1 VRRVLVI
8 VRKEWAD
15 VRQNRL
21 LLLSMAWL
29 PLVMVVVPLGMIFV
43 YGRMP
48 PHSGYQALAQFY
60 APIVTGTDTNQILI
74 EMTVKNWLGLFLIL
88 PVFIPVMLAA
98 HSVAGEKERRTIEPL
113 FAAPVTD
120 LQIILGKTIAAVIPG
135 VAITWIAFAV
145 FAVGVDVLAFPKFG
159 RILLPD
165 GMWLYATLVIGPLLS
180 FFGNCLAVAVSF
192 RVGDARLAQQLS
204 AVVVLPFVALVI
216 AQFSGFFF
224 VGSRFYLLLAPVV
237 AVLDL
242 AMLRVALWASD
253 RERVLTRWS

>member
-1 VRRVLVI
+1 MRQVLVI

-15 VRQNRL
+15 VRQNKL

-43 YGRMP
+43 YGKMA

-60 APIVTGTDTNQILI
+60 APIASGTNTNQILI
-74 EMTVKNWLGLFLIL
+74 EMTVKNWLALFLIL

-113 FAAPVTD
+113 FASPVTD
-120 LQIILGKTIAAVIPG
+120 LEIILGKTIAAVIPG
-135 VAITWIAFAV
+135 VLITWIAFAV
-145 FAVGVDVLAFPKFG
+145 FSVGVDVLAYPKFG
-159 RILLPD
+159 RLLLPD
-165 GMWLYATLVIGPLLS
+165 GMWLFANLVIGPLLS

-204 AVVVLPFVALVI
+204 AVVVLPFVGLVI

-224 VGSRFYLLLAPVV
+224 VGSGFYLLLAPVI
-237 AVLDL
+237 ALLDV
-242 AMLRVALWASD
+242 AMLRAALWASD
-253 RERVLTRWS
+253 RERVLTRWV

>member
-1 VRRVLVI
+1 M
-8 VRKEWAD
+8 RKEWTD

-29 PLVMVVVPLGMIFV
+29 PLVMVVVPLGMIAV
-43 YGRMP
+43 YVRMSP
-48 PHSGYQALAQFY
+48 RSGFEALASFY
-60 APIVTGTDTNQILI
+60 APIASGTTTNQILV
-74 EMTVKNWLGLFLIL
+74 EMTVKNWLALFLIL

-113 FAAPVTD
+113 FAAPITD
-120 LQIILGKTIAAVIPG
+120 LEIIVGKTIAAVIPG
-135 VAITWIAFAV
+135 LLITWLAFLV
-145 FAVGVDVLAFPKFG
+145 FCVGVDVLAWPVF
-159 RILLPD
+159 RRLLLPD
-165 GMWLYATLVIGPLLS
+165 GMWLFANLIIGPLLS

-204 AVVVLPFVALVI
+204 AVVVLPFVAVVI
-216 AQFSGFFF
+216 GQFSGFFF
-224 VGSRFYLLLAPVV
+224 VGSRFYLLLAPAV
-237 AVLDL
+237 ALLDV

>member
-43 YGRMP
+43 YRRLP
-48 PHSGYQALAQFY
+48 PNSGYQALASYY
-60 APIVTGTDTNQILI
+60 APIASGTDSNQILI

-120 LQIILGKTIAAVIPG
+120 LEIILAKTIAAVIPG
-135 VAITWIAFAV
+135 MLITWMAFAIFV
-145 FAVGVDVLAFPKFG
+145 VGVDVLAYPKFG
-159 RILLPD
+159 RLILPD
-165 GMWLYATLVIGPLLS
+165 RLWLFANFVIGPLLS

-204 AVVVLPFVALVI
+204 AVVVLPFVAIVI
-216 AQFSGFFF
+216 AGFSGFFF
-224 VGSRFYLLLAPVV
+224 IGSRFYLVLAPVV
-237 AVLDL
+237 ALLDIG
-242 AMLRVALWASD
+242 MLRLALWASD